1 MLSDTIIISKNKK
14 HKLSLGKL
22 LGTTWCHQNWKS
34 RCEELQSLEKIT
46 NLLISGF
53 RLIVF
58 LKKIGITVNIFFCI
72 LIFLYDLVIIKIT
85 GSRAFSIIRIIVPFY
100 NRIGRL
106 GRRNRRIRNII

>member
-72 LIFLYDLVIIKIT
+72 LIFLSDLV
-85 GSRAFSIIRIIVPFY
+85 IIRIIVPFY

-106 GRRNRRIRNII
+106 ERRNRRIRNII